1 MFSAPSIHAGCSLKF
16 VVQFSNFQP
25 IFSNG
30 SYHNSLLYSGN
41 NLCIYHYIA
50 QHEFGAENCFVKIHL
65 NENSTC
71 IFYYRFIVDIFFGT
85 CLLFYIV
92 FILLS
97 MEAPGFMFQ
106 YRSLI
111 VYLALPWSHIA
122 ACRSIIALTISIERF
137 FAAYFPILYH
147 QKRSRVLNWPV
158 SLIGVCFGLSEEFLL
173 FGFCSYNMEIP
184 PTCRVF
190 GCAMNKCFYNFWT
203 IHRSV
208 IFSLII
214 SFSILLSTRLF
225 IWNVVKHKNTN
236 NQLSKANRLALLD
249 TCTVLIFDF
258 LPSFCGN
265 MWPIAP
271 MFSFDYIGPYNAVL
285 KVTGC
290 AIEAIVVTLVL
301 ILRRSDNFPRIR
313 QATFVKS

>member
-1 MFSAPSIHAGCSLKF
+1 
-16 VVQFSNFQP
+16 
-25 IFSNG
+25 
-30 SYHNSLLYSGN
+30 
-41 NLCIYHYIA
+41 
-50 QHEFGAENCFVKIHL
+50 
-65 NENSTC
+65 
-71 IFYYRFIVDIFFGT
+71 
-85 CLLFYIV
+85 
-92 FILLS
+92 

-208 IFSLII
+208 RLTGNSKKFRLSFLGNIFTHNII
-214 SFSILLSTRLF
+214 F
-225 IWNVVKHKNTN
+225 H
-236 NQLSKANRLALLD
+236 LALNTIIYLECSE
-249 TCTVLIFDF
+249 T
-258 LPSFCGN
+258 
-265 MWPIAP
+265 
-271 MFSFDYIGPYNAVL
+271 
-285 KVTGC
+285 
-290 AIEAIVVTLVL
+290 
-301 ILRRSDNFPRIR
+301 
-313 QATFVKS
+313 